1 MNIYW
6 CLGWCVY
13 LALLPQ
19 WVWAWTKDYQTQY
32 LLGDN
37 DSRLTAKQH
46 ALSQIQLQAMQEAGT
61 YIQGQTQLI
70 NEQLEERINQISAAI
85 VKVEV
90 LAERF
95 ELTANGQ
102 QKLLL
107 SARANV
113 DESILQERVRALQF
127 DANKSRTLEKL
138 AQDNQTMNQ
147 QLQQLEQQKLAL
159 ENQLLRQKLSQL
171 EQQPQLLSTP
181 KPKATHNV
189 VVPVQATMSEV
200 QRGIV
205 SAAEGHVISGSQSS
219 VLMTLTQALQKTP
232 VMIRL
237 NAEQSMLKIQADWK
251 LSLMPE
257 SPIAELCRR
266 WTCVL
271 AYAYKAPVN
280 DALITPLHQQL
291 FRPFSRVIH
300 IEDKYVSHWQLLTL
314 QAYPPHDLTAQDA
327 RLLENYRLM
336 VRVNLGAE
344 QLDLPLVQYDKSQ
357 GALVVAVQGAVT
369 QPSMTAYNYQTR
381 EGYVMCALTNS
392 TKQCANTDLT
402 QFTWHTVSTL
412 FAKGLKINTQ
422 IVKL

>member
-19 WVWAWTKDYQTQY
+19 WVWAWSKDYQTQY

-61 YIQGQTQLI
+61 YIQGHTQLL

-159 ENQLLRQKLSQL
+159 ENQLLRQKLSRL
-171 EQQPQLLSTP
+171 EQQPQLLSVP
-181 KPKATHNV
+181 KPEATRNV

-205 SAAEGHVISGSQSS
+205 SVAEGQVIAASQPSL
-219 VLMTLTQALQKTP
+219 LMTLSQALQKTP
-232 VMIRL
+232 VVINV
-237 NAEQSMLKIQADWK
+237 NAEQPIVKIQPDWK
-251 LSLMPE
+251 LSLSPE

-271 AYAYKAPVN
+271 AYAYKAPFN
-280 DALITPLHQQL
+280 DALTTPLHQQL
-291 FRPFSRVIH
+291 FRPFSRLVH
-300 IEDKYVSHWQLLTL
+300 IDDKYISHWQLLTL
-314 QAYPPHDLTAQDA
+314 QAYPPHNITEQDA

-336 VRVNLGAE
+336 VRVSFGSERLE
-344 QLDLPLVQYDKSQ
+344 LPLMYYDKNQ
-357 GALVVAVQGAVT
+357 GALVVALQGAVK
-369 QPSMTAYNYQTR
+369 QELMTSYNYQTR
-381 EGYVMCALTNS
+381 EGYVMCALTHSN
-392 TKQCANTDLT
+392 KQCANTDLS
-402 QFTWHTVSTL
+402 QFTWHAVATP
-412 FAKGLKINTQ
+412 FAAGVKINTQ
-422 IVKL
+422 IVRL

>member
-19 WVWAWTKDYQTQY
+19 WVWAWSKDYQTQY

-171 EQQPQLLSTP
+171 EQQPPVP
-181 KPKATHNV
+181 KPEVT
-189 VVPVQATMSEV
+189 QATMSEV

-205 SAAEGHVISGSQSS
+205 SAAERQVISGTQSS

-237 NAEQSMLKIQADWK
+237 NSEQPMLKIQADWK

-291 FRPFSRVIH
+291 FRPFSRVVH
-300 IEDKYVSHWQLLTL
+300 IEDKYVSHWQLLTV
-314 QAYPPHDLTAQDA
+314 QAYPPHDITAQEA

-381 EGYVMCALTNS
+381 EGDVMCALTHSN
-392 TKQCANTDLT
+392 KQCANTDLS
-402 QFTWHTVSTL
+402 QFTWHTVSTR
-412 FAKGLKINTQ
+412 FAKELKIHTQ
-422 IVKL
+422 IVRL